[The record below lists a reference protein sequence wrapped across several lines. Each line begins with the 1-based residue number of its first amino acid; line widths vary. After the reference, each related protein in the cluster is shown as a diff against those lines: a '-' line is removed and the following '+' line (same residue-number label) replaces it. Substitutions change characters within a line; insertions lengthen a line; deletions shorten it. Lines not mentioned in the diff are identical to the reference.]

1 MDIKTIKSILCD
13 SRFHNSNEY
22 CYNQL
27 KRLIS
32 GELVK
37 DYRNIKED
45 NKYSKK
51 IELVS
56 ESLAE
61 DIRKHYAKIITA
73 IFEEEY
79 NSSRKLYGNLSTL
92 TNLPNENCND
102 TVYFPVLPFV
112 RDIAKEIGSS
122 LPECDERVKFIV
134 SDQSWRKTHNRN
146 YDLSV
151 IKETIDWVD
160 TYTSTH

>member
-79 NSSRKLYGNLSTL
+79 NSSRIEG
-92 TNLPNENCND
+92 
-102 TVYFPVLPFV
+102 YFV
-112 RDIAKEIGSS
+112 
-122 LPECDERVKFIV
+122 
-134 SDQSWRKTHNRN
+134 
-146 YDLSV
+146 
-151 IKETIDWVD
+151 
-160 TYTSTH
+160 